1 MPCFQAH
8 IPWPP
13 PLTGGSDERTGPLCC
28 GPQAWPWPGS
38 APGLPGRLG
47 VGGLPQGSPGPP
59 QAAPPRH
66 LPGGSLSASLSLSLS
81 DHTATLLG
89 KASTHLHRSSNSSSE
104 GPSGSG
110 RLSSR
115 TPSRGSH
122 LPGLTAARMAGH
134 SHHRAFT
141 PAVLP
146 CAPPRAPTL
155 SKGSHVTLPEGHA
168 VLSAARAP
176 PPHPEVG
183 LSLPSLA
190 PQTRLPLALEW

>member
-1 MPCFQAH
+1 MAGFSPGAPRQAGGGGTPPRKSWPTSGCPTQAP
-8 IPWPP
+8 PW
-13 PLTGGSDERTGPLCC
+13 GFPLC
-28 GPQAWPWPGS
+28 
-38 APGLPGRLG
+38 L
-47 VGGLPQGSPGPP
+47 
-59 QAAPPRH
+59 
-66 LPGGSLSASLSLSLS
+66 SLSLSLSLS

-89 KASTHLHRSSNSSSE
+89 KASTHLHGSSNSSSE
-104 GPSGSG
+104 GPSGSR

-146 CAPPRAPTL
+146 CAPPWAPTL

-183 LSLPSLA
+183 LSLPSLT
-190 PQTRLPLALEW
+190 PQTRLRLALEW